1 MCHIPARPS
10 VGVGSA
16 GLGSESKNERT
27 TVRTIRHLI
36 LVLAVAA
43 LAATVVSTANAAK
56 KPKPKK
62 KVPIAFVGNYAG
74 QASTL
79 VNGTTVTISAKGNG
93 KGSLIGSGALNAS
106 GTGDSSQQPCVPFG
120 GTGSITGAHGT
131 INFAATPGASGCG
144 DEGGHNF
151 TVKAIL
157 KVTSATGKLA
167 GRKGTLRA
175 IGTYSRDD
183 GTFTVKVTGNLTK

>member
-1 MCHIPARPS
+1 
-10 VGVGSA
+10 
-16 GLGSESKNERT
+16 
-27 TVRTIRHLI
+27 VRKLRHLV
-36 LVLAVAA
+36 LVLAIAA
-43 LAATVVSTANAAK
+43 LAATVVSTADAAK

-62 KVPIAFVGNYAG
+62 SAAIAFVGSYAG

-79 VNGTTVTISAKGNG
+79 QNGTTVTISSKGNG
-93 KGSLIGSGALNAS
+93 SGTLIGAGALNAS

-120 GTGSITGAHGT
+120 GTGSITGAGGT
-131 INFAATPGASGCG
+131 INFSANPGASGCG

-157 KVTSATGKLA
+157 KVASATGKLA
-167 GRKGTLRA
+167 GRKGTLKA

>member
-1 MCHIPARPS
+1 
-10 VGVGSA
+10 
-16 GLGSESKNERT
+16 
-27 TVRTIRHLI
+27 VRKLTHLI
-36 LVLAVAA
+36 LVLTVGA
-43 LAATVVSTANAAK
+43 LAVTVVSTAGAANQL
-56 KPKPKK
+56 KPKK

-79 VNGTTVTISAKGNG
+79 VNGTAVTISAKGNG
-93 KGSLIGSGALNAS
+93 TGKLIGAGSLNAS

-120 GTGSITGAHGT
+120 GTGSIVGAGGT
-131 INFAATPGASGCG
+131 INFAANPGASGCG

>member
-1 MCHIPARPS
+1 MPKLHS
-10 VGVGSA
+10 
-16 GLGSESKNERT
+16 
-27 TVRTIRHLI
+27 LI
-36 LVLAVAA
+36 LVFAVAA
-43 LAATVVSTANAAK
+43 LVAVAASPADAA
-56 KPKPKK
+56 KPKPKP
-62 KVPIAFVGNYAG
+62 VSFVGSYSG

-79 VNGTTVTISAKGNG
+79 VNGSSVTITATG
-93 KGSLIGSGALNAS
+93 KGSGTLIGGGALKAN

-120 GTGSITGAHGT
+120 GTGSLSGAGGVV
-131 INFAATPGASGCG
+131 NFTANPGASGCG

-167 GRKGTLRA
+167 KKKGTLRA

-183 GTFTVKVTGNLTK
+183 GTFQVKVTGILK

>member
-1 MCHIPARPS
+1 M
-10 VGVGSA
+10 
-16 GLGSESKNERT
+16 RT
-27 TVRTIRHLI
+27 FRHLV
-36 LVLAVAA
+36 LVLVVAA
-43 LAATVVSTANAAK
+43 LAATVVSTADAAK
-56 KPKPKK
+56 SATPKK
-62 KVPIAFVGNYAG
+62 KVPIAFTGKYAG

-79 VNGTTVTISAKGNG
+79 QNGTTVTISAKGTG
-93 KGSLIGSGALNAS
+93 TGSVIGAGAMNAS

-120 GTGSITGAHGT
+120 GTGSLTGAAGT
-131 INFAATPGASGCG
+131 INFSALSGASGCG

-151 TVKAIL
+151 TVKAML

-167 GRKGTLRA
+167 GRKGTLKA

>member
-1 MCHIPARPS
+1 
-10 VGVGSA
+10 
-16 GLGSESKNERT
+16 
-27 TVRTIRHLI
+27 VRTFRHLV

-43 LAATVVSTANAAK
+43 LAATVVSTAAAAK
-56 KPKPKK
+56 NATPKK
-62 KVPIAFVGNYAG
+62 KVPVAFTGKYAG

-79 VNGTTVTISAKGNG
+79 QNGTTVTISAKGTG
-93 KGSLIGSGALNAS
+93 TGSIIGAGALNAA

-120 GTGSITGAHGT
+120 GTGSITGAGGT
-131 INFAATPGASGCG
+131 IKYSGLPGASGCG

-151 TVKAIL
+151 TVKAML

-167 GRKGTLRA
+167 GRKGTLKA

>member
-1 MCHIPARPS
+1 VR
-10 VGVGSA
+10 GFE
-16 GLGSESKNERT
+16 SENERT
-27 TVRTIRHLI
+27 TVRKLRHLI
-36 LVLAVAA
+36 LVLLVAA
-43 LAATVVSTANAAK
+43 LAATVVSTADAA

-62 KVPIAFVGNYAG
+62 KVPVAFVGHYTG

-79 VNGTTVTISAKGNG
+79 QNGTTVTISSKGNG
-93 KGSLIGSGALNAS
+93 SGTLIGAGALNAS

-120 GTGSITGAHGT
+120 GTGSITGAGGT
-131 INFAATPGASGCG
+131 INFSATPGASGCG

-157 KVTSATGKLA
+157 KVTTATGKLV
-167 GRKGTLRA
+167 GRKGTLKA

-183 GTFTVKVTGNLTK
+183 GTFTVKVIGNLTK

>member
-1 MCHIPARPS
+1 MRK
-10 VGVGSA
+10 
-16 GLGSESKNERT
+16 L
-27 TVRTIRHLI
+27 RHLT
-36 LVLAVAA
+36 LLLAAVA
-43 LAATVVSTANAAK
+43 LAAVTVASTAEAA

-62 KVPIAFVGNYAG
+62 KSAVVAFVGSYAG

-79 VNGTTVTISAKGNG
+79 VNGNTVTISAKGNG
-93 KGSLIGSGALNAS
+93 SGTLIGAGALNAS

-120 GTGSITGAHGT
+120 GTGTITGAAGT
-131 INFAATPGASGCG
+131 IAFKANPGASGCG

-157 KVTSATGKLA
+157 QVTSATGKLA
-167 GRKGTLRA
+167 NKKGTLRA

-183 GTFTVKVTGNLTK
+183 GTFTVKVTGNLK

>member
-1 MCHIPARPS
+1 M
-10 VGVGSA
+10 
-16 GLGSESKNERT
+16 RT
-27 TVRTIRHLI
+27 FRHLI

-43 LAATVVSTANAAK
+43 LAVTVVSTADAAK
-56 KPKPKK
+56 STLPKK
-62 KVPIAFVGNYAG
+62 VPPIAFVGKYAG

-79 VNGTTVTISAKGNG
+79 QDGTTVTISAKGTG
-93 KGSLIGSGALNAS
+93 AGSVIGAGALNAS

-120 GTGSITGAHGT
+120 GTGLIKGAGGT
-131 INFAATPGASGCG
+131 IHFSGLPGASGCG

-151 TVKAIL
+151 TVKAML

-183 GTFTVKVTGNLTK
+183 GTFTVKVTGTLTK

>member
-1 MCHIPARPS
+1 
-10 VGVGSA
+10 
-16 GLGSESKNERT
+16 
-27 TVRTIRHLI
+27 VRKSRHLI

-43 LAATVVSTANAAK
+43 LAATAVSTADAA

-62 KVPIAFVGNYAG
+62 GAVIAFVGSYSG

-79 VNGTTVTISAKGNG
+79 VNGSTVTISAKGTGNG
-93 KGSLIGSGALNAS
+93 TLVGSGALNAS
-106 GTGDSSQQPCVPFG
+106 GTGDSSQQPCVPFA
-120 GTGSITGAHGT
+120 GTGTITGAGGT
-131 INFAATPGASGCG
+131 INFAANPGASGCG

-151 TVKAIL
+151 TVKALL

-167 GRKGTLRA
+167 GRKGTLKA

-183 GTFTVKVTGNLTK
+183 GTFTVKLTGNLTK